1 MVQTVN
7 ATRTTP
13 KGALRRGTSQRGFT
27 LIELIVA
34 LTLVG
39 LISVALLGGLR
50 FGTRAWES
58 GDAHAERI
66 GETEAVH
73 GLLHRLLTQ
82 AYLPNRR
89 LAGGGE
95 DVQQAEIEGDGA
107 TDFNGTAEQLQF
119 IAPLPSHVG
128 TGGLYNFRLGPGA
141 TKAGEGLVLSWQLYR
156 PEETAR
162 FENEE
167 RDTRLLLQD
176 IESFEVGYFGILGSE
191 DEPRW
196 SETWDEESRLPLL
209 VILRVTYPE
218 EDPRH
223 WPELLVAPRAA
234 AAPAE
239 VGSTAGFGA
248 GRRPG
253 GDTPQ

>member
-1 MVQTVN
+1 MVQNVN
-7 ATRTTP
+7 ATVTTS
-13 KGALRRGTSQRGFT
+13 KRASRRGTSERGFT

-50 FGTRAWES
+50 FGTRAWEA

-82 AYLPNRR
+82 AFLPNRR

-95 DVQQAEIEGDGA
+95 EVEQAKIAGEGA
-107 TDFNGTAEQLQF
+107 TDFSGTSEQLRF

-128 TGGLYNFRLGPGA
+128 TGGLYFFRLGPGA
-141 TKAGEGLVLSWQLYR
+141 TKAGEGLVLSWHLYR
-156 PEETAR
+156 PDETPTFDSEEQ
-162 FENEE
+162 
-167 RDTRLLLQD
+167 DTRLLLAD
-176 IESFEVGYFGILGSE
+176 IESFEVAYFGILGSE

-196 SETWDEESRLPLL
+196 TERWDEESRLPLL
-209 VILRVTYPE
+209 VTLRVTYPK

-223 WPELLVAPRAA
+223 WPELQVAPRAA
-234 AAPAE
+234 AVPAE
-239 VGSTAGFGA
+239 LGETLGFRA
-248 GRRPG
+248 SRRPG
-253 GDTPQ
+253 GRSPE

>member
-1 MVQTVN
+1 MVQTEN
-7 ATRTTP
+7 ATRTTS
-13 KGALRRGTSQRGFT
+13 KRASLRETSDRGFT

-50 FGTRAWES
+50 FGTRAWEA

-66 GETEAVH
+66 GEVEAVQS
-73 GLLHRLLTQ
+73 LLHRLLTQ
-82 AYLPNRR
+82 SFLPNRR
-89 LAGGGE
+89 LAGGSE
-95 DVQQAEIEGDGA
+95 EVEQAVVEGQGA
-107 TDFNGTAEQLQF
+107 TDFSGTSEQLQF

-156 PEETAR
+156 PDTTAT
-162 FENEE
+162 FEGGEQ
-167 RDTRLLLQD
+167 DTRLLLED
-176 IESFEVGYFGILGSE
+176 IESFEVAYFGILGTE

-196 SETWDEESRLPLL
+196 AERWDEESRLPLL
-209 VILRVTYPE
+209 VTLRVTYPE

-223 WPELLVAPRAA
+223 WPELQVAPRAA
-234 AAPAE
+234 VVPAAVAD
-239 VGSTAGFGA
+239 SLGFGA
-248 GRRPG
+248 SRRPFG
-253 GDTPQ
+253 GRSQ

>member
-1 MVQTVN
+1 MVQTVK
-7 ATRTTP
+7 ATVTTS
-13 KGALRRGTSQRGFT
+13 KRGSLRGTSERGFT

-50 FGTRAWES
+50 FGTRAWEA

-66 GETEAVH
+66 GEIEAVH

-95 DVQQAEIEGDGA
+95 EVEQAAVEGEGA
-107 TDFNGTAEQLQF
+107 TDFSGTTEQLQF

-156 PEETAR
+156 PEETAT
-162 FENEE
+162 FDGEE
-167 RDTRLLLQD
+167 QDTRLLLED
-176 IESFEVGYFGILGSE
+176 IESFEVGYFGLLDTE

-196 SETWDEESRLPLL
+196 AERWDEESRLPLL
-209 VILRVTYPE
+209 VVLRVTYPD
-218 EDPRH
+218 EDPRY

-234 AAPAE
+234 VVPAE
-239 VGSTAGFGA
+239 VSDSLGFGA
-248 GRRPG
+248 SRRPG
-253 GDTPQ
+253 GGSP

>member
-7 ATRTTP
+7 ATVTTA
-13 KGALRRGTSQRGFT
+13 KRASLRGTAERGFT

-66 GETEAVH
+66 GEVEAVH

-82 AYLPNRR
+82 SFLPNRR
-89 LAGGGE
+89 LAGGGDE
-95 DVQQAEIEGDGA
+95 AEQASVEGDSA
-107 TDFNGTAEQLQF
+107 LDFSGTAEQIQF

-156 PEETAR
+156 PDVTATFEGEEQ
-162 FENEE
+162 
-167 RDTRLLLQD
+167 DTRLLLED
-176 IESFEVGYFGILGSE
+176 IESFEVAYFGILGTE

-196 SETWDEESRLPLL
+196 AERWDEEARLPLL
-209 VILRVTYPE
+209 VILRVIYPE
-218 EDPRH
+218 EDPRF
-223 WPELLVAPRAA
+223 WPELQVAPRAA
-234 AAPAE
+234 VVPAE
-239 VGSTAGFGA
+239 LGDGLGFGA
-248 GRRPG
+248 SRRLGGRV
-253 GDTPQ
+253 PQ